1 MIVSSPIQKS
11 VRYKKLER
19 SHFYQADFWSQT
31 GRKRCERG
39 HGIETH
45 VKTVTVG
52 ILGQLMHKKMPQT
65 GRQRCGRLMDLKK
78 PGKSD
83 LSQAYYNGHFF
94 EWASWQSLEIW
105 VQLVQKSVRFK
116 KLEKFIFTGHL
127 SPFWLCDFWSQLG
140 SKRCGNLK
148 DWLKANKTHY
158 HWIPGGVIAYG
169 SIEFC

>member
-94 EWASWQSLEIW
+94 EWASWQKLKIW
-105 VQLVQKSVRFK
+105 VQLVQKSVCPYTVALGRDSSPRGFK
-116 KLEKFIFTGHL
+116 SRPQTIVLLWTSWTQIFN
-127 SPFWLCDFWSQLG
+127 FCQLAH
-140 SKRCGNLK
+140 SKKCPL
-148 DWLKANKTHY
+148 W
-158 HWIPGGVIAYG
+158 
-169 SIEFC
+169 